1 MSFHN
6 DFDDDSGVISEI
18 NMTPL
23 VDVMLVLLI
32 IFMITVP
39 VLTHSIPLELPQVSH
54 QPSQTKPDT
63 VTLAVTADG
72 SVYWN
77 QDKLSREE
85 LSSRLAQAALLTP
98 QPTFQ
103 LKGDRAVAYEH
114 VVATLAAVQQAGITQ
129 LGFLTEPGA

>member
-54 QPSQTKPDT
+54 QPSQSKPDT
-63 VTLAVTADG
+63 VTLAVTAEG
-72 SVYWN
+72 AVYWN
-77 QDKLSREE
+77 KDKLSREE
-85 LSSRLAQAALLTP
+85 LTLRLQQAALLTP

>member
-1 MSFHN
+1 MSFQH
-6 DFDDDSGVISEI
+6 DFDDDNAVISEI

-54 QPSQTKPDT
+54 QPSQSKPDT

-77 QDKLSREE
+77 RDSISRDE
-85 LSSRLAQAALLTP
+85 LTTRLQQAALKQP

-103 LKGDRAVAYEH
+103 LKGDRTVAYEH
-114 VVATLAAVQQAGITQ
+114 VVSTLAAVQQAGITQ

>member
-1 MSFHN
+1 MSFN
-6 DFDDDSGVISEI
+6 DNFDDDSGVISEI

-54 QPSQTKPDT
+54 QPSQTLPDT
-63 VTLAVTADG
+63 VTLAVSADG

-77 QDKLSREE
+77 KDQVDRDE
-85 LSSRLAQAALLTP
+85 LARRLQQAAQLTP
-98 QPTFQ
+98 QPAFQ
-103 LKGDRAVAYEH
+103 LSGDRAVAYEH
-114 VVATLAAVQQAGITQ
+114 VVATLALIQQSGISQ
-129 LGFLTEPGA
+129 LGFLTEPAG

>member
-1 MSFHN
+1 MSFQH

-54 QPSQTKPDT
+54 QPSQTQPDT
-63 VTLAVTADG
+63 VTLAVSADG

-77 QDKLSREE
+77 KDQISRDE
-85 LSSRLAQAALLTP
+85 LARRLQQAAQRSP
-98 QPTFQ
+98 QPAFQ
-103 LKGDRAVAYEH
+103 LSGDRAVAYEH
-114 VVATLAAVQQAGITQ
+114 VVATLALIQQSGISQ
-129 LGFLTEPGA
+129 LGFLTEPAT

>member
-1 MSFHN
+1 MSFN
-6 DFDDDSGVISEI
+6 DDFDDDSGVISEI

-54 QPSQTKPDT
+54 QPSQNPPDT
-63 VTLAVTADG
+63 ITLAVSADG

-77 QDKLSREE
+77 KDPISREQ
-85 LSSRLAQAALLTP
+85 LATRLQLAAQQTP
-98 QPTFQ
+98 QPPFQ
-103 LKGDRAVAYEH
+103 LKGDRSVAYEH
-114 VVATLAAVQQAGITQ
+114 VVSTLALIQQSGITQ

>member
-1 MSFHN
+1 MSFHH

-114 VVATLAAVQQAGITQ
+114 VVATLAVVQQAGITQ

>member
-54 QPSQTKPDT
+54 QPSQTKSDT

-72 SVYWN
+72 TVYWN
-77 QDKLSREE
+77 KEKLSREE
-85 LSSRLAQAALLTP
+85 LTQRLQQAALLTP

>member
-1 MSFHN
+1 MAFQN

-39 VLTHSIPLELPQVSH
+39 VLTHSVPLELPKVSH
-54 QPSQTKPDT
+54 QPSTARPDT

-77 QDKLSREE
+77 LDKLDDAT
-85 LSSRLAQAALLTP
+85 LQQRLQAAAAQTP

-103 LKGDRAVAYEH
+103 LKGDRTVAYEH
-114 VVATLAAVQQAGITQ
+114 VVKTLAAVQQAGINQ
-129 LGFLTEPGA
+129 LGFITEPAG